1 MKLSQ
6 LEYYSSLH
14 LFEKFVPAT
23 LAQDDFRLKFL
34 AWISRMANYELFDLC
49 ECPLLLWRDAW
60 CH

>member
-49 ECPLLLWRDAW
+49 ECPLL
-60 CH
+60 